1 MPVDLIPLK
10 DVPVRPAQPEST
22 SLVVPAG
29 IPPVKEVESS
39 VLEAYIRDARARTH
53 ELIGDLGDEQL
64 MGPRLR
70 TVNPLRWEVGH
81 VAWFHEHFI
90 LQRAYGE
97 PPLLAGGHA
106 LYDSIAI
113 HHDARWDLP
122 LPSRAETLAYMQ
134 RVHDRLLERLG
145 SGPASAVDSYL
156 YQFTAFHED
165 MHDEAFTWTRQ
176 TLGYPR
182 PEFAVARDPG
192 PPPDADAG
200 DLPGD
205 VSVPGGECLIGA
217 PGDAPF
223 VFDNEKWCHPVEV
236 RPFRI
241 ARAPVTNAGFAE
253 FVDDGG
259 YARREHWTEAGWR
272 WRESARA
279 EHPVYWERDGE
290 GGWLVREFDETRP
303 LAHHRPVVH
312 VNWFEASAWC
322 RWAGRRLPRE
332 HEWEAAALGEP
343 AAGGA
348 RLAETR
354 RRYPWGGAAADPART
369 NLDGRSPGCVD
380 VAALPDGDSA
390 FGCRQMLGNVW
401 EWCADPFCPYP
412 GFTPDAYKEYS
423 QTLFGHT
430 RVLRGGAWTTRSRV
444 VTGLYRNFFG
454 PERRDVFAG
463 FRTCADAGGRQRR

>member
-1 MPVDLIPLK
+1 MVIGNSPDN
-10 DVPVRPAQPEST
+10 RPAHPPGNRSGNP
-22 SLVVPAG
+22 SGNCPVAIPPG
-29 IPPVKEVESS
+29 IPPAQEVESAA
-39 VLEAYIRDARARTH
+39 LEAYIRDARVRTR
-53 ELIGDLGDEQL
+53 ELVDDLTDEQL

-70 TVNPLRWEVGH
+70 IVNPMRWEIGH

-90 LQRAYGE
+90 LQRVYGE
-97 PPLLAGGHA
+97 APLLANGHA
-106 LYDSIAI
+106 LYDSIGI
-113 HHDARWDLP
+113 HHDERWDLP
-122 LPSRAETLAYMQ
+122 LPSRADTLAYMQ

-145 SGPASAVDSYL
+145 SGVASVVDSYL

-182 PEFAVARDPG
+182 PAFAAALDPG
-192 PPPDADAG
+192 QVPDAGAG
-200 DLPGD
+200 GLPGD
-205 VSVPGGECLIGA
+205 VSVPGGEFLVGA

-223 VFDNEKWCHPVEV
+223 VFDNEKWCHPVVV

-241 ARAPVTNAGFAE
+241 ARAPVTNAEFAA
-253 FVDDGG
+253 FVDDDGH
-259 YARREHWTEAGWR
+259 ARREHWTDAGWR
-272 WRESARA
+272 WRESVRA

-290 GGWLVREFDETRP
+290 GGWLVREFDETLP
-303 LAHHRPVVH
+303 LAPDRPVVH

-343 AAGGA
+343 DSGGVS
-348 RLAETR
+348 LSETK

-369 NLDGRSPGCVD
+369 NLDGRSLGCVD
-380 VAALPDGDSA
+380 VAALPAGDSA

-401 EWCADPFCPYP
+401 EWCADSFCPYP

-430 RVLRGGAWTTRSRV
+430 RVLRGGAWTTRSRM

-454 PERRDVFAG
+454 PDRRDIFSG
-463 FRTCADAGGRQRR
+463 FRTCAFD

>member
-1 MPVDLIPLK
+1 MTTGIASASTHPAGAPSTHAPPAGIP
-10 DVPVRPAQPEST
+10 
-22 SLVVPAG
+22 PAG
-29 IPPVKEVESS
+29 IPPVREVRSS
-39 VLEAYIRDARARTH
+39 VLEAYIRDARARTR
-53 ELIGDLGDEQL
+53 ELIDDLTDEQL

-70 TVNPLRWEVGH
+70 IVNPMRWEIGH

-90 LQRAYGE
+90 LQRVYGE

-113 HHDARWDLP
+113 HHDERWDLP
-122 LPSRAETLAYMQ
+122 LPSRSDTLAYMQ

-145 SGPASAVDSYL
+145 SGVASALDSYL

-176 TLGYPR
+176 TLACPR
-182 PEFAVARDPG
+182 PALAAARDPG
-192 PPPDADAG
+192 PPPDAGAG
-200 DLPGD
+200 PLPDD
-205 VSVPGGECLIGA
+205 VLVPGGEFLAGA

-253 FVDDGG
+253 FVNDGG
-259 YARREHWTEAGWR
+259 YARREHWTDAGWR
-272 WRESARA
+272 WRESVQA
-279 EHPVYWERDGE
+279 HCPVYWQPDGA
-290 GGWLVREFDETRP
+290 GGWLVREFDETLP
-303 LAHHRPVVH
+303 LAPHRPVVH
-312 VNWFEASAWC
+312 VSWFEASAWC

-343 AAGGA
+343 GSGGD
-348 RLAETR
+348 RLSETK
-354 RRYPWGGAAADPART
+354 RRYPWGGENADPARA

-380 VAALPDGDSA
+380 VAALAAGDSA

-401 EWCADPFCPYP
+401 EWCADRFCPYP

-430 RVLRGGAWTTRSRV
+430 RVLRGGAWATRARM

-463 FRTCADAGGRQRR
+463 FRTCAID

>member
-1 MPVDLIPLK
+1 MVIGDSPGNRPSNLPVGHSGAPWSNY
-10 DVPVRPAQPEST
+10 PT
-22 SLVVPAG
+22 VVPAG
-29 IPPVKEVESS
+29 IPPAREVESAT
-39 VLEAYIRDARARTH
+39 LEAYIRDARVRTR
-53 ELIGDLGDEQL
+53 ELVDDLTDEQL
-64 MGPRLR
+64 MGPRLAI
-70 TVNPLRWEVGH
+70 VNPMRWEIGH

-90 LQRAYGE
+90 LQRVYAE
-97 PPLLAGGHA
+97 APLLANGHA
-106 LYDSIAI
+106 LYDSIGI
-113 HHDARWDLP
+113 HHDQRWDLP
-122 LPSRAETLAYMQ
+122 LPSRTDTLAYMQ

-145 SGPASAVDSYL
+145 SGTASAVDSYL

-182 PEFAVARDPG
+182 PTFAAARDPG
-192 PPPDADAG
+192 PVPDAGAG

-205 VSVPGGECLIGA
+205 VSVPGGELLVGA

-223 VFDNEKWCHPVEV
+223 VFDNEKWCHPVAV

-241 ARAPVTNAGFAE
+241 ARAPVTNAGFAA

-259 YARREHWTEAGWR
+259 YARREHWTDAGWR
-272 WRESARA
+272 WRESVRA

-290 GGWLVREFDETRP
+290 GGWLVREFDET
-303 LAHHRPVVH
+303 LALAPDRPVVH

-343 AAGGA
+343 DRAGVCLSDA
-348 RLAETR
+348 K
-354 RRYPWGGAAADPART
+354 RRYPWGGEAADPART
-369 NLDGRSPGCVD
+369 NLDGRSLGGVD
-380 VAALPDGDSA
+380 VAALPAGDSA

-401 EWCADPFCPYP
+401 EWCADAFCPYP

-430 RVLRGGAWTTRSRV
+430 RVLRGGAWTTRSRM

-454 PERRDVFAG
+454 PDRRDIFAG
-463 FRTCADAGGRQRR
+463 FRTCALD

>member
-1 MPVDLIPLK
+1 MVLIAGNSPVVIP
-10 DVPVRPAQPEST
+10 T
-22 SLVVPAG
+22 G
-29 IPPVKEVESS
+29 IPPVQEVDSAT
-39 VLEAYIRDARARTH
+39 LEAYIRDARVRTR
-53 ELIGDLGDEQL
+53 ELVDDLADEQL

-70 TVNPLRWEVGH
+70 IVNPMRWEIGH

-90 LQRAYGE
+90 LQRVYGE
-97 PPLLAGGHA
+97 APLLANGHA

-113 HHDARWDLP
+113 HHHERWDLP
-122 LPSRAETLAYMQ
+122 LPSRADTLAYMQ

-145 SGPASAVDSYL
+145 AGLASAVDSYL

-182 PEFAVARDPG
+182 PGFATARDPG
-192 PPPDADAG
+192 PPPDAGAG
-200 DLPGD
+200 ALPGD
-205 VSVPGGECLIGA
+205 ASVPGGEFLAGA

-241 ARAPVTNAGFAE
+241 ARAPVTNAEFAE
-253 FVDDGG
+253 FVGDGG
-259 YARREHWTEAGWR
+259 YARREHWTDAGWR

-290 GGWLVREFDETRP
+290 GGWLVREFDEARP
-303 LAHHRPVVH
+303 LAPHRPVVH

-332 HEWEAAALGEP
+332 HEWEVAALGEP
-343 AAGGA
+343 AAGGGC
-348 RLAETR
+348 LSETK
-354 RRYPWGGAAADPART
+354 RRYPWGGDAADPSRT
-369 NLDGRSPGCVD
+369 NLDGRSLGVCRRRRAAGRRQRLRLPPDARQRLGVVRGCV
-380 VAALPDGDSA
+380 LS
-390 FGCRQMLGNVW
+390 LS
-401 EWCADPFCPYP
+401 

-430 RVLRGGAWTTRSRV
+430 RVLRGGAWTTRSRM

-454 PERRDVFAG
+454 PDRRDIFAG
-463 FRTCADAGGRQRR
+463 FRTCAPD